1 MVFAGAG
8 AIDHEQLVELAQK
21 HLSSFPTGPDP
32 MKRAKAKKPEFIGSE
47 VRVRDDS
54 WDDCHIAIAVEGV
67 PASSPDYWVM
77 NVIASVMGNWDR
89 SLGAA
94 PLLSSKLTHI
104 ISGASL
110 ANSFRHFNL
119 SYADTGLWGVHIVT
133 ENVSSLTANS

>member
-1 MVFAGAG
+1 
-8 AIDHEQLVELAQK
+8 
-21 HLSSFPTGPDP
+21 
-32 MKRAKAKKPEFIGSE
+32 
-47 VRVRDDS
+47 
-54 WDDCHIAIAVEGV
+54 
-67 PASSPDYWVM
+67 
-77 NVIASVMGNWDR
+77 MGNWDR

-133 ENVSSLTANS
+133 ENVRTLLSLPVKRETTKLTFPSFLLPFPASSVSYRS